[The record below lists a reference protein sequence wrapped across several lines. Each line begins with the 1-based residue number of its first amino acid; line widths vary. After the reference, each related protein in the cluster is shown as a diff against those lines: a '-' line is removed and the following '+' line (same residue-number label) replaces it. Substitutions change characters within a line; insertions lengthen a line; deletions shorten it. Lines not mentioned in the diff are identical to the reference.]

1 MNRSRGPANGQQ
13 GVALHAYKSIMFCC
27 CLNNYK
33 NTARASSDVRQTNS
47 PDITTTMVSN
57 AFSVALLYIA
67 MIRPMVV
74 SLSRVLLTQIH
85 NVIKINLVSDI

>member
-27 CLNNYK
+27 CLHNYK
-33 NTARASSDVRQTNS
+33 NTARDSSAVRQTNS
-47 PDITTTMVSN
+47 PDITKTMVSN

-67 MIRPMVV
+67 VIAPVV
-74 SLSRVLLTQIH
+74 VCLSRVIFDQVH
-85 NVIKINLVSDI
+85 DVVKIDFISDI

>member
-1 MNRSRGPANGQQ
+1 VNRSRGPANGQQ